1 MRKWLAGLIGEISQW
16 AQNKLW
22 PNYSERERR
31 ESAEQQEALRFRNA
45 AVKAVRDG
53 FRTDCAIYT
62 SGPVGDAMTALER
75 MESRGWNN

>member
-1 MRKWLAGLIGEISQW
+1 MSEFRRWLAGWLSW
-16 AQNKLW
+16 AADRLY
-22 PNYSERERR
+22 PHYSERMRR
-31 ESAEQQEALRFRNA
+31 GLAEQQEALRFRNA
-45 AVKAVRDG
+45 AVKTVRDG